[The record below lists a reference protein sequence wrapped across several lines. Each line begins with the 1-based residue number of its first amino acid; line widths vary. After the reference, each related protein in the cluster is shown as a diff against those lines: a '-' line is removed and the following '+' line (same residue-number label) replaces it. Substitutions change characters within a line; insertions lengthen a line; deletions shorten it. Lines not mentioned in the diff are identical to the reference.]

1 MLVHWIWLSL
11 RKGLNDREKCAL
23 LAEFPDPEDLFYA
36 EESRILSLTAGKE
49 TAREALLD
57 KNLTEAE
64 EILAQCGEKKISIL
78 CYADRGLPG
87 TGCGALR
94 TRRWSYIIRAACRT

>member
-23 LAEFPDPEDLFYA
+23 LAEFSDPEDLFYA

-64 EILAQCGEKKISIL
+64 EILPSAGKRKFPF
-78 CYADRGLPG
+78 YAMPTGPTR

>member
-36 EESRILSLTAGKE
+36 EESRILSLTAS
-49 TAREALLD
+49 AS
-57 KNLTEAE
+57 TESR
-64 EILAQCGEKKISIL
+64 K
-78 CYADRGLPG
+78 YH
-87 TGCGALR
+87 
-94 TRRWSYIIRAACRT
+94 Y